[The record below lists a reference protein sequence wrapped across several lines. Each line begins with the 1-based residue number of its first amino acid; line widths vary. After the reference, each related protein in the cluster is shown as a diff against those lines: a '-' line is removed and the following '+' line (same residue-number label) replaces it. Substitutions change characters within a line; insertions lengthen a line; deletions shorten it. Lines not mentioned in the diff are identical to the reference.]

1 LLLFCR
7 NFKWFSTHTH
17 TGWRY
22 GEEAVGVGVGG
33 AKGRPVLKT
42 KPTSLASSKR
52 IHFGPGVGEE
62 KRNESSCVREYAWQ
76 GLAWNE
82 DGMAMVMSCPPAR
95 TLPEKAHDFT
105 YLR

>member
-1 LLLFCR
+1 
-7 NFKWFSTHTH
+7 
-17 TGWRY
+17 
-22 GEEAVGVGVGG
+22 VGVGVGG